1 VKRRPVGRK
10 ASLTLRM
17 AFVLLAVL
25 ALYAAVVVAVVW
37 VAGHGTGWA
46 IGVAVVG
53 FVLMTALVSQLS
65 GSGGFYFRALIID
78 VEPASPELNTRL
90 ERLAAPADMKA
101 PLLLVATSDDA
112 NAFTVGVR
120 RKNAAIVV
128 TTALYYE
135 LDDNELD
142 AVLAHEL
149 SHVANHDAAV
159 MSFANVPRTLGF
171 LVAVGPSD
179 GDISDM
185 FWFFIWPFGVPLIV
199 LGSLVTLALSRA
211 REYAA
216 DRGAAVLTGRPEA
229 LMSALEKLDGRSSPG
244 TDLRTVQAL
253 CIVPPSL
260 PRFELLMDHPPLDKR
275 IAALAEI
282 ARDLGEPVRS

>member
-53 FVLMTALVSQLS
+53 FVLMTALVSQLW
-65 GSGGFYFRALIID
+65 GSGGFYFRALNID
-78 VEPASPELNTRL
+78 VEPASPELN
-90 ERLAAPADMKA
+90 
-101 PLLLVATSDDA
+101 
-112 NAFTVGVR
+112 
-120 RKNAAIVV
+120 
-128 TTALYYE
+128 
-135 LDDNELD
+135 
-142 AVLAHEL
+142 
-149 SHVANHDAAV
+149 
-159 MSFANVPRTLGF
+159 
-171 LVAVGPSD
+171 
-179 GDISDM
+179 
-185 FWFFIWPFGVPLIV
+185 
-199 LGSLVTLALSRA
+199 A
-211 REYAA
+211 R
-216 DRGAAVLTGRPEA
+216 P
-229 LMSALEKLDGRSSPG
+229 
-244 TDLRTVQAL
+244 VQAL